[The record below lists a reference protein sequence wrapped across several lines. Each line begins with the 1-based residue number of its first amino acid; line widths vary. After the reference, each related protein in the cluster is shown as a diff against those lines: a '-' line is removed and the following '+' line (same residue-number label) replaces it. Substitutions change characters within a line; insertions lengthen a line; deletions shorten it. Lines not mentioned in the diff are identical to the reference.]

1 MLFLLFYKIDKI
13 SSQKYK
19 KIKHNLIL
27 NRYFDNIIKSY
38 CTQKKTHLT
47 FFNKK
52 VIIEK
57 ETSPNLKKKM
67 KELRYLDKY
76 FIKYKFSFSLGIL
89 ITIIAQIFS
98 LFTPKLISS
107 SLEAIEKFDKL
118 SSVEKSST
126 MVIGQYREELI
137 HNVLLIIATT
147 IIAGFLTFLMRQT
160 LIVMSRHIEF
170 DLKNEVFRQYENLSQ
185 NFYKQNRTGDLMNR
199 ISEDVSKV
207 RMYVGPA
214 VMYTI
219 NTFIRFAIVIAYMYN
234 VSPRLTLY
242 TLLPLPILSYAIF
255 KLSSEINIRST
266 VFQQYLSKVSSFTQE
281 IFSGIRVIKAYS
293 LENQQQNNLISLA
306 EESKSKSLSL
316 ARVQSLFGPLMLA
329 LIGISNLV
337 LIYFGGMLYINGTIK
352 SIGTIAEFILYVNML
367 TWPVASLGW
376 VSSMVQEAE
385 ASQKRLNEFLKIVP
399 DIQNNNPSSST
410 VDGTIS
416 FENVSYTYEDT
427 NIEALKNISF
437 TVKKGETLA
446 ILGKTGSGKSTLL
459 SLISRMYDVT
469 EGQVKIDG
477 KEISQLNL
485 FDLRNSIGIV
495 PQDAFLF
502 SDSIKNNIK
511 FGKENATDDE
521 VIAAAKSAV
530 VHDNIEGFNKG
541 YDTILGERGITLSGG
556 QKQRV
561 SIARAII
568 KKPEILL
575 FDDCLSAVDTET
587 EEAILNN
594 LFEICK
600 DKTTIIVSHRVSSAK
615 NADKIIILENG
626 KIIQQGFHNQLINE
640 NGYYSALYLKQ
651 LSEKELL

>member
-1 MLFLLFYKIDKI
+1 
-13 SSQKYK
+13 
-19 KIKHNLIL
+19 
-27 NRYFDNIIKSY
+27 
-38 CTQKKTHLT
+38 
-47 FFNKK
+47 
-52 VIIEK
+52 
-57 ETSPNLKKKM
+57 M
-67 KELRYLDKY
+67 KELRYLNKY
-76 FIKYKFSFSLGIL
+76 FAKYKYSFSLGIL
-89 ITIIAQIFS
+89 FTIIAQIFS
-98 LFTPKLISS
+98 LFTPKLISKS
-107 SLEAIEKFDKL
+107 FKVIESFSKDKNVAI
-118 SSVEKSST
+118 SV
-126 MVIGQYREELI
+126 IREELI
-137 HNVLLIIATT
+137 SNILLIIATT

-219 NTFIRFAIVIAYMYN
+219 NTFIRFTIVIVYMYN

-242 TLLPLPILSYAIF
+242 TLLPLPILSFCIF
-255 KLSSEINIRST
+255 KLSSEINKRST
-266 VFQQYLSKVSSFTQE
+266 IFQQYLSKVSSFSQE

-293 LENQQQNNLISLA
+293 LEDQHQKNMVDLA
-306 EESKSKSLSL
+306 NESKSKSLNL
-316 ARVQSLFGPLMLA
+316 AKVQSLFGPLMLA

-337 LIYFGGMLYINGTIK
+337 VIYFGGLMYIDGTIK

-385 ASQKRLNEFLKIVP
+385 ASQKRLNEFLKIEP
-399 DIQNNNPSSST
+399 EIKNNNPHKSNIE
-410 VDGTIS
+410 GTIS

-427 NIEALKNISF
+427 NIEALKNITF
-437 TVKKGETLA
+437 TVKKGQTLA
-446 ILGKTGSGKSTLL
+446 ILGKTGSGKSTIS
-459 SLISRMYDVT
+459 SLISRLYDVT
-469 EGQVKIDG
+469 SGKINIDG
-477 KEISQLNL
+477 KEISTLNL
-485 FDLRNSIGIV
+485 YDLRNSIGIV

-511 FGKENATDDE
+511 FGKQNATDDE
-521 VIAAAKSAV
+521 VEKAAKNAV
-530 VHDNIEGFNKG
+530 VHDNIIGFNKQ

-568 KKPEILL
+568 KNPPILL

-615 NADKIIILENG
+615 NADNIIILEDG
-626 KIIQQGFHNQLINE
+626 KIIQQGSHNQLINQD
-640 NGYYSALYLKQ
+640 GYYASLYLKQ